1 MSTEEIGEKNWNIE
15 EWRRKYPMDYYKALR
30 ILSEADDGIA
40 VTEIFK
46 AIYKITRLHV
56 PEELFKYY
64 SLSED
69 EGLNHKKLKTLS
81 EGMVYMAEIKDFN
94 DPFDSRAFFYN
105 PKELQDISRL
115 KKDKGRLIDD
125 FTKYVRGT
133 CFTANG
139 IQSMPMWAHYAYD
152 HRGFCVSYNVEKN
165 LELKSG
171 IFPVQYTGER
181 LDVTSLM
188 RKQAESISN
197 LIDAGVQRGEKIIE
211 NNALSIIYMA
221 LLLYNVKHV
230 SWSYEKEFRYLVPSN
245 AISNEYEKA
254 VPKAIYIGVKCT
266 EKHKKALSD
275 IADYWDIP
283 LYQMGMDELSEKYEL
298 IANMI

>member
-40 VTEIFK
+40 ITEIFK

-64 SLSED
+64 SLSKD

-115 KKDKGRLIDD
+115 KKDKFL
-125 FTKYVRGT
+125 
-133 CFTANG
+133 
-139 IQSMPMWAHYAYD
+139 
-152 HRGFCVSYNVEKN
+152 
-165 LELKSG
+165 
-171 IFPVQYTGER
+171 
-181 LDVTSLM
+181 
-188 RKQAESISN
+188 
-197 LIDAGVQRGEKIIE
+197 
-211 NNALSIIYMA
+211 
-221 LLLYNVKHV
+221 
-230 SWSYEKEFRYLVPSN
+230 
-245 AISNEYEKA
+245 
-254 VPKAIYIGVKCT
+254 
-266 EKHKKALSD
+266 
-275 IADYWDIP
+275 
-283 LYQMGMDELSEKYEL
+283 
-298 IANMI
+298 

>member
-1 MSTEEIGEKNWNIE
+1 MPTEEIDEKNWNIE
-15 EWRRKYPMDYYKALR
+15 EWREKYPMDYYKALR
-30 ILSEADDGIA
+30 ILSEADNGIA

-46 AIYKITRLHV
+46 TIYKITRLHV

-69 EGLNHKKLKTLS
+69 DALNKKKFKTLS

-105 PKELQDISRL
+105 PKALQDIGRL
-115 KKDKGRLIDD
+115 KKDKGRLIDN

-139 IQSMPMWAHYAYD
+139 IQSMPMWAHYANN
-152 HRGFCVSYNVEKN
+152 HRGFCVSYNVEED

-171 IFPVQYTGER
+171 IFPIQYTGER

-188 RKQAESISN
+188 RKQAESMSN
-197 LIDAGVQRGEKIIE
+197 LIDESVQRGEKVIV
-211 NNALSIIYMA
+211 NNDLSIIYMA

-245 AISNEYEKA
+245 VVGKEYAKA
-254 VPKAIYIGVKCT
+254 APKAIYIGMKCE

-275 IADYWDIP
+275 IADYRDIP

-298 IANMI
+298 VANEL